1 MSTGYKTKMRY
12 NYTKDQAK
20 LIELQKRYRALTGVK
35 GIGAWLQRVGIRWQV
50 KGLLMI
56 LKVKDEKGYK
66 DI

>member
-1 MSTGYKTKMRY
+1 MSEGYKTKVRY
-12 NYTKDQAK
+12 EYTKDEAK
-20 LIELQKRYRALTGVK
+20 LIELQKRYRALIGPG

-56 LKVKDEKGYK
+56 LKVKNEKGYK